1 MQLQI
6 NAKNFD
12 LDNALRAY
20 VEEKIGGLEKFKDHI
35 IEGNVVMHTDKRHQD
50 SDKYA
55 NIEVRLYIGKNLIY
69 GKESGSVMRE
79 AIDLVAEKLER
90 QLIKY
95 EGKNSKI
102 DREEI
107 RQMKEANI
115 SEE

>member
-6 NAKNFD
+6 TAKNFD
-12 LDNALRAY
+12 LDDALRAY

-35 IEGNVVMHTDKRHQD
+35 LEGHAVMHTDKRHQD

-55 NIEVRLYIGKNLIY
+55 NVEVRLYIGKDLIY
-69 GKESGSVMRE
+69 GKESGSAMRE

-95 EGKNSKI
+95 TGKSKRI

-107 RQMKEANI
+107 RNLKETEI
-115 SEE
+115 TEE